1 MNIEKTTAIMRE
13 SRDTSIAEAR
23 SALPLDGG
31 VKCYGVYRSVP
42 ENESSWRNGL
52 KKENENIE

>member
-1 MNIEKTTAIMRE
+1 MKIEKTTAILRE
-13 SRDTSIAEAR
+13 SRDTLIVEAR

-42 ENESSWRNGL
+42 EDESSWRNGL
-52 KKENENIE
+52 KKENEKIE